1 MPSRKKRRRQIEI
14 YDEPVGDSPS
24 ESIFSIL
31 AEGLAAGIV
40 KTFTAEAQ
48 KVAEAFVA
56 RQQGS
61 AAPKEESPL
70 VVVEDSETKPVVD
83 NATTEKPDDSN
94 VIEGE
99 YKYVD

>member
-1 MPSRKKRRRQIEI
+1 MPSRRKRRQRETEL
-14 YDEPVGDSPS
+14 YDEPVGDTPS

-31 AEGLAAGIV
+31 AEGFAAGIV

-56 RQQGS
+56 RQQHTS
-61 AAPKEESPL
+61 VPTTETPPR
-70 VVVEDSETKPVVD
+70 VVVEDQVVD
-83 NATTEKPDDSN
+83 NTTTEQPEDEN

-99 YKYVD
+99 FRHVE

>member
-1 MPSRKKRRRQIEI
+1 MPSRKKRRRQPEL
-14 YDEPVGDSPS
+14 YDEAIGESPG

-40 KTFTAEAQ
+40 KTFTTEAQ

-56 RQQGS
+56 RQQGTA
-61 AAPKEESPL
+61 AAPKEEAPPL
-70 VVVEDSETKPVVD
+70 VVVEDQVVD
-83 NATTEKPDDSN
+83 NTTTEHPEDGN

-99 YKYVD
+99 FKHVE

>member
-1 MPSRKKRRRQIEI
+1 MPSKKRRRRQVEI
-14 YDEPVGDSPS
+14 YDEPVGESPS

-56 RQQGS
+56 RQQGTA
-61 AAPKEESPL
+61 AAPKEETPP
-70 VVVEDSETKPVVD
+70 VVVEDQVVD
-83 NATTEKPDDSN
+83 NTTTEHPEEGD

-99 YKYVD
+99 FKYVE

>member
-1 MPSRKKRRRQIEI
+1 MPSRKRRRREVEV
-14 YDEPVGDSPS
+14 YDEPVGESPG

-56 RQQGS
+56 RQQAT
-61 AAPKEESPL
+61 AAVQQETPPP
-70 VVVEDSETKPVVD
+70 VVVEDQVVD
-83 NATTEKPDDSN
+83 ETTTEHPEEGD

-99 YKYVD
+99 FKYVE

>member
-1 MPSRKKRRRQIEI
+1 MPSRKRRKRQVEI
-14 YDEPVGDSPS
+14 YDEPVGESPS

-56 RQQGS
+56 RQQGPT
-61 AAPKEESPL
+61 AAPKEETPP
-70 VVVEDSETKPVVD
+70 VVVEDQVVD
-83 NATTEKPDDSN
+83 NTTTEHPEEGN

-99 YKYVD
+99 FKYVE

>member
-1 MPSRKKRRRQIEI
+1 MVKQPRKRRRRGEE
-14 YDEPVGDSPS
+14 EP

-48 KVAEAFVA
+48 RVAEAFVA

-70 VVVEDSETKPVVD
+70 VVVEDSETKPEPVVG

>member
-1 MPSRKKRRRQIEI
+1 MPSRKKRRRQPEL
-14 YDEPVGDSPS
+14 YDEAHGETPS
-24 ESIFSIL
+24 ESIFGIL

-56 RQQGS
+56 KQQGS
-61 AAPKEESPL
+61 TTPKEETPP
-70 VVVEDSETKPVVD
+70 VVVEAQVVD
-83 NATTEKPDDSN
+83 NTTTEDGE

-99 YKYVD
+99 FKYVE

>member
-1 MPSRKKRRRQIEI
+1 MPSRKRRKRQVDI
-14 YDEPVGDSPS
+14 YDEAVGESPS

-56 RQQGS
+56 RQQGPT
-61 AAPKEESPL
+61 AAPQGETPP
-70 VVVEDSETKPVVD
+70 VVVEDQVVD
-83 NATTEKPDDSN
+83 NTTTEHPEEGD

-99 YKYVD
+99 FKYVE

>member
-1 MPSRKKRRRQIEI
+1 MPSRKRRKRQVEL
-14 YDEPVGDSPS
+14 YDEPAGESPS

-48 KVAEAFVA
+48 RVAEAFVA
-56 RQQGS
+56 RQQGPT
-61 AAPKEESPL
+61 AAPKEETPP
-70 VVVEDSETKPVVD
+70 VVVEDQVVD
-83 NATTEKPDDSN
+83 NTTTEHPEEGD

-99 YKYVD
+99 FKYVE

>member
-1 MPSRKKRRRQIEI
+1 MPSRRKRRQRETEL
-14 YDEPVGDSPS
+14 YDETVGESPS
-24 ESIFSIL
+24 ENIFSIL

-56 RQQGS
+56 RQQGPT
-61 AAPKEESPL
+61 AAPKGETPP
-70 VVVEDSETKPVVD
+70 VVVEGQVVD
-83 NATTEKPDDSN
+83 NTTTEHPEDGD

-99 YKYVD
+99 FKYVE